1 MCFKSSRPD
10 RDERRQQRDEPRQ
23 AERQRPSDN
32 PRPRG
37 NGEMDR
43 QDVERSLEK
52 MTALVGR

>member
-10 RDERRQQRDEPRQ
+10 RDERQQRRDEPRP

-37 NGEMDR
+37 NGEMDP

-52 MTALVGR
+52 LTALVGR

>member
-10 RDERRQQRDEPRQ
+10 RDDRQQQRDERRDV
-23 AERQRPSDN
+23 ERQRPADN